1 MKAIVTG
8 GAGLIGS
15 AIINRLNELGC
26 KEILVVDF
34 LNEKNWS
41 NLTPLKFDDYVE
53 ADKFKSKWIKY
64 YDVVFHLGACSDT
77 TETNCKYLIENNFEY
92 TKKLAKKSIQLNKKF
107 IYASSAATYGDGSN
121 GMSDSSPLDGLIPL
135 NMYGYSKH
143 LFDLFAVKNNLFDRI
158 TGLKYFN
165 VFGPNE
171 AHKGEMSSIVF
182 KAFHQIK
189 EKGFVELFKSYNPD
203 YADGEQKRDFLYVKD
218 AADITIKFSQSTS
231 SGLYNV
237 GSGQASSWIELVNHI
252 FKALNIEPS
261 VRFIEMPEEL
271 KEKYQ
276 YFTQANI
283 ENLINTVNN
292 IKLTPLEEA
301 VDDYVNNYLETSKK
315 LGE

>member
-26 KEILVVDF
+26 TDILVVDF
-34 LNEKNWS
+34 LNGKNWG
-41 NLTPLKFDDYVE
+41 NLTPLQFKDYAE

-64 YDVVFHLGACSDT
+64 FDVVFHLGACSDT

-92 TKKLAKKSIQLNKKF
+92 TKKLAKKSIELNKKF

-121 GMSDSSPLDGLIPL
+121 GMSDTASLDGLMPL

-143 LFDLFAVKNNLFDRI
+143 LFDLFAAKNDLFNRI

-171 AHKGEMSSIVF
+171 AHKGKMSSVVF

-218 AADITIKFSQSTS
+218 AADITIKFSQSTA

-237 GSGQASSWIELVNHI
+237 GSGCASSWMELVGHI
-252 FKALNIEPS
+252 FKSLNIEPS

-271 KEKYQ
+271 QAKYQ
-276 YFTQANI
+276 YFTEANI
-283 ENLINTVNN
+283 RNLLNTLNN
-292 IKLTPLEEA
+292 VKLTPLEVA
-301 VDDYVNNYLETSKK
+301 VDDYVNNYLQASKK